1 MALDLEIVGAV
12 SEVTELDR
20 PPAYDKTIVKRL
32 RDSHHALARAL
43 ASGMKVA
50 DASLA
55 TGYSPSRIS
64 MLQADPAFAELLDH
78 YRRTKA
84 EAIIDVEARA
94 LGLGADA
101 MQELHERL
109 MDNPEAITDPV
120 LLETITK
127 MLGIAGYGPVSRSIN
142 KNFNYGIGDRLDRI
156 EAKQRSDYQISSQ
169 GLKATSK

>member
-1 MALDLEIVGAV
+1 MPLDLEIVGEIC
-12 SEVTELDR
+12 EVTELDKL
-20 PPAYDKTIVKRL
+20 PAYDKTVVKRL

-43 ASGMKVA
+43 ASGMRVA

-55 TGYSPSRIS
+55 TGYSPSRIAI
-64 MLQADPAFAELLDH
+64 LQQDSAFRELLNH
-78 YRRTKA
+78 YRVTKA

-94 LGLGADA
+94 LGIGADA

-142 KNFNYGIGDRLDRI
+142 KNFNYGIGDRLDRV
-156 EAKQRSDYQISSQ
+156 EARQKKLESSE
-169 GLKATSK
+169 

>member
-1 MALDLEIVGAV
+1 MALDLEIAGVV
-12 SEVTELDR
+12 SELTELDR
-20 PPAYDKTIVKRL
+20 PPTYDKTVVKRL

-43 ASGMKVA
+43 ASGMKIA

-64 MLQADPAFAELLDH
+64 MLQGDPAFRELLEH
-78 YRRTKA
+78 YRHTKA

-120 LLETITK
+120 LLEIVCK
-127 MLGIAGYGPVSRSIN
+127 ALGLAGYGPISRSIN
-142 KNFNYGIGDRLDRI
+142 KTIHSGIGDRLDRI
-156 EAKQRSDYQISSQ
+156 EAKRKDE
-169 GLKATSK
+169 AA